1 MQNRPLYSN
10 GTEAVNFS
18 RTKPNGRTASQR
30 KDSVNSA
37 NSYPSKR
44 INGHAPSNSDEDIPE
59 NMYRPEKDD
68 PEGWI
73 HRDKLAKIESEELQ
87 AAGINL
93 ATARSRSQSRN
104 RNERQPRSAE
114 REEKQ
119 QRLQSPAEIE
129 EEQDRASWD
138 FRLPEEIDS
147 ENHAAA
153 AQMYSNPL
161 LRKSGSKIPVLT
173 SSPHPI
179 PAERY
184 ERDTPISRK
193 RAASGTMSFEGDLH
207 VSKTR
212 GTPTNRTADDS
223 ESSSAVASSKQG
235 SPQKPRSKSA
245 TLTATPSTKQLPAN
259 RKTSAPPRN
268 TASPNQRPGTRSG
281 EQDRPRT
288 AINRPEGDPPWLAT
302 MYKPD
307 PRLPPDQQL
316 IPTLA
321 KKQMQAQWAEEGAV
335 PKAYDRDFTPIAI
348 HSNEEMAE
356 MARSSKRNSRLFSL
370 ERTRTPSPSKDQI
383 QPPLTDE
390 KTLNGNADD
399 VPLKLVSSE
408 HRNSYRPGTSGSITG
423 AYSTMPKVTSPA
435 VREQSPRIGAG
446 STPRNSL
453 PPANGPAP
461 TRLQAQNLDQE
472 DEKVKKGCGCCIV
485 M

>member
-1 MQNRPLYSN
+1 
-10 GTEAVNFS
+10 
-18 RTKPNGRTASQR
+18 
-30 KDSVNSA
+30 
-37 NSYPSKR
+37 
-44 INGHAPSNSDEDIPE
+44 
-59 NMYRPEKDD
+59 MYRPEKEN

-93 ATARSRSQSRN
+93 ANARSRSQSRN
-104 RNERQPRSAE
+104 KNERQPRSTE
-114 REEKQ
+114 REEKR

-129 EEQDRASWD
+129 EEQDRESWD
-138 FRLPEEIDS
+138 FRLPEEIDAD
-147 ENHAAA
+147 NNNAA

-184 ERDTPISRK
+184 ERDTPIARK
-193 RAASGTMSFEGDLH
+193 RTASGTMSLEGDLV

-212 GTPTNRTADDS
+212 GTPTNRTNEDS
-223 ESSSAVASSKQG
+223 ETSSAIASSKQG
-235 SPQKPRSKSA
+235 SPQKTRSKSA
-245 TLTATPSTKQLPAN
+245 NLGPIPAKQVPAN

-288 AINRPEGDPPWLAT
+288 AVNRPEGDPPWLAT

-321 KKQMQAQWAEEGAV
+321 KKQMQAQWAEEGAI
-335 PKAYDRDFTPIAI
+335 PKMYDRDFTPVAV
-348 HSNEEMAE
+348 HTNEEMA
-356 MARSSKRNSRLFSL
+356 RSNSRANDL
-370 ERTRTPSPSKDQI
+370 RKTRTPSPMKDQT
-383 QPPLTDE
+383 QPSILDE
-390 KTLNGNADD
+390 KRDMNDF
-399 VPLKLVSSE
+399 PLKPMPVALGDSG
-408 HRNSYRPGTSGSITG
+408 RPGTSGSITG

-435 VREQSPRIGAG
+435 IRESSPKIGSGPMPAISSRPSNG
-446 STPRNSL
+446 S
-453 PPANGPAP
+453 AP
-461 TRLQAQNLDQE
+461 TRMQAQNLDQE
-472 DEKVKKGCGCCIV
+472 DEKVKKGCGCCVV